1 MSKSSIYKLTTSAI
15 LVALSTVLS
24 LVKVWQM
31 PLGGAITLL
40 SMVPVCMISVLYGT
54 RYAILP
60 CFLYGAIQMFLD
72 NPFGWG
78 LTPTILIGSI
88 FFDYLFAFG
97 ILCLA
102 GVFRKYGDWGVI
114 GGVALACF
122 ARFVSHFIS
131 GYVLFANLEQWDV
144 FGKVFVNRP
153 ALYSICYNGLY
164 MLPELVITVIGIFIL
179 CKTGA
184 VNQIK
189 KMTERK

>member
-1 MSKSSIYKLTTSAI
+1 MQKSNLYKLTTSAI

-40 SMVPVCMISVLYGT
+40 SMLPVCMISVLYGVK
-54 RYAILP
+54 YAAVP

-78 LTPTILIGSI
+78 LTPAILVGSI

-97 ILCLA
+97 VLCLA
-102 GVFRKYGDWGVI
+102 GTFRKRGAI
-114 GGVALACF
+114 GAVCGVALACF

-131 GYVLFANLEQWDV
+131 GYVLFANLEQWQA
-144 FGKVFVNRP
+144 FGRLFTGKP
-153 ALYSICYNGLY
+153 ALYSVCYNGFY
-164 MLPELVITVIGIFIL
+164 MLPELLFTVIGMFIL

-184 VNQIK
+184 ALYIK
-189 KMTERK
+189 RFTERK